1 MRFFFT
7 YFPVKFSADMGNPS
21 YVAVIV
27 AFLMIDIQKQTKNDI
42 KYLKKS
48 IIKSDTQLYK
58 YLNHFFTY

>member
-1 MRFFFT
+1 
-7 YFPVKFSADMGNPS
+7 MGNPS